1 MTTTKNNTVT
11 PTTPATTRKSAEKQS
26 FPIGDS
32 NLEQVISFLG
42 INFNDLEYKRITRSD
57 SSIAFYC
64 YIKLQSRIDS
74 ANKAIEF
81 CEKKISSEKSTEAER
96 TVASEKLQTAKI
108 DLATL
113 QVQLEKI
120 DIEKMDCAP
129 EIAIYLCD
137 ESRVWIGNE
146 KSKAI
151 LETMNDLSKIAS
163 KHVDAIGELL
173 TAEIE
178 KSQGKKAKKQNVDL
192 TFFVYMKN
200 LMQNAVELCGFEQQ
214 YHINRDD
221 VIAMLSSLVYV
232 DIRKDKKGNISKN
245 SGLKSQRKET
255 LAKVFFKILS
265 MKLVNR
271 EIALKAK
278 AEREKVEKKEEK

>member
-1 MTTTKNNTVT
+1 MATTNNTVT
-11 PTTPATTRKSAEKQS
+11 PTTPATTRKPAEKTA

-32 NLEQVISFLG
+32 NLEQVVTFLG
-42 INFNDLEYKRITRSD
+42 IDLNDLEYKRITKSD
-57 SSIAFYC
+57 SSITFYC

-74 ANKAIEF
+74 ANKTIKS
-81 CEKKISSEKSTEAER
+81 CENKISSEKSTEAER
-96 TVASEKLQTAKI
+96 AVASEKLQSAQV
-108 DLATL
+108 DLAVL
-113 QVQLEKI
+113 QVQLDKLNT
-120 DIEKMDCAP
+120 EKMECAS
-129 EIAIYLCD
+129 EIAVYLCD
-137 ESRVWIGNE
+137 ESRVWLGEE
-146 KSKAI
+146 KNKAI
-151 LETMNDLSKIAS
+151 LETMDDLSKIAS
-163 KHVDAIGELL
+163 KHVEAIGELL

-200 LMQNAVELCGFEQQ
+200 LMQNAAELCGFEQQ

-232 DIRKDKKGNISKN
+232 DIKKDKKGNIAKN
-245 SGLKSQRKET
+245 SGLKPQHKET

-278 AEREKVEKKEEK
+278 AEREMKEEK